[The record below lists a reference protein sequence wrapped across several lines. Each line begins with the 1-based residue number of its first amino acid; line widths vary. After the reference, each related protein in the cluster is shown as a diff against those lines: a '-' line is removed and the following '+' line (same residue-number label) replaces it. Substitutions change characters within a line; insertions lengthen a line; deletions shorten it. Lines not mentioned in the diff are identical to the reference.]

1 MKRLQA
7 FGLVNLEIDHSKIV
21 SNVHL
26 QLMVFADEIVASY
39 KETDFVLKISNFF
52 EPLREI
58 FKEVHE

>member
-26 QLMVFADEIVASY
+26 QLMIFADEIVGAY
-39 KETDFVLKISNFF
+39 KQTDFVLKIS
-52 EPLREI
+52 
-58 FKEVHE
+58 